1 VLLHHLVVGR
11 AGSDPDGAALIGP
24 AGEIIT
30 WSGLATSV
38 EAVAGFVS
46 DLLPDGA
53 RVGAVGPNHPGW
65 IDLYYGVPAGGGV
78 LVPLNHRLAPAELAS
93 QIDRA
98 GVSVVIGDDAHLRQ
112 LADVG
117 VGASLMRPWPS
128 DWVTRGRG
136 ALSSDSSGSDDV
148 AWLLFTSGT
157 TGTPKGAMLT
167 HASLLA
173 AVDASAAARPVDPDD
188 VYLFCFPL
196 CHVAGYNVVHRHA
209 HGRPVVLAERFEPQ
223 SFCSAVGRYAV
234 TSTSLAATML
244 SALCDHLDV
253 HPADVARLATLRLV
267 AYGAAPMPPALL
279 RRAHQL
285 LPGVGF
291 TQGYGMTELSGNAV
305 FLGVDDHRRALRDGD
320 DDLLAAA
327 GRPAPG
333 VELRVTAPETGVAL
347 PCGQVGEIEVRAGQV
362 MAGYW
367 EDPEATAA
375 SLRDGWLRTGDLGWL
390 GDDGLLRV
398 VDRSKDMIITGGEN
412 VASREVEDV
421 VLTVPAVAAAAVVGV
436 PDPHWGENV
445 CAVVVA
451 RPGATI
457 DADDVVATVRQRLA
471 GFKAPRHVV
480 IVDALPV
487 NAGGKVLKGELRAW
501 LAEHPDVLGP
511 RRSGK

>member
-1 VLLHHLVVGR
+1 
-11 AGSDPDGAALIGP
+11 
-24 AGEIIT
+24 
-30 WSGLATSV
+30 
-38 EAVAGFVS
+38 
-46 DLLPDGA
+46 
-53 RVGAVGPNHPGW
+53 
-65 IDLYYGVPAGGGV
+65 
-78 LVPLNHRLAPAELAS
+78 
-93 QIDRA
+93 
-98 GVSVVIGDDAHLRQ
+98 
-112 LADVG
+112 
-117 VGASLMRPWPS
+117 
-128 DWVTRGRG
+128 
-136 ALSSDSSGSDDV
+136 
-148 AWLLFTSGT
+148 
-157 TGTPKGAMLT
+157 
-167 HASLLA
+167 
-173 AVDASAAARPVDPDD
+173 
-188 VYLFCFPL
+188 
-196 CHVAGYNVVHRHA
+196 
-209 HGRPVVLAERFEPQ
+209 
-223 SFCSAVGRYAV
+223 
-234 TSTSLAATML
+234 
-244 SALCDHLDV
+244 
-253 HPADVARLATLRLV
+253 
-267 AYGAAPMPPALL
+267 
-279 RRAHQL
+279 
-285 LPGVGF
+285 
-291 TQGYGMTELSGNAV
+291 
-305 FLGVDDHRRALRDGD
+305 
-320 DDLLAAA
+320 
-327 GRPAPG
+327 
-333 VELRVTAPETGVAL
+333 
-347 PCGQVGEIEVRAGQV
+347 

>member
-1 VLLHHLVVGR
+1 MLLHHLIVDR
-11 AGSDPDGAALIGP
+11 AASDPDGLAVIGP
-24 AGEIIT
+24 AGEALT

-38 EAVAGFVS
+38 EAVAADVG
-46 DLLPDGA
+46 DGLPRGA

-65 IDLYYGVPAGGGV
+65 VELYYGLPAGGGV
-78 LVPLNHRLAPAELAS
+78 LVPLNHRLAPSELAS

-98 GVSVVIGDDAHLRQ
+98 GVSRVVGDEGHLRQLVDAGVDVALMRPWSADWSAGHGGRQ
-112 LADVG
+112 LADVS
-117 VGASLMRPWPS
+117 V
-128 DWVTRGRG
+128 
-136 ALSSDSSGSDDV
+136 SDDV

-173 AVDASAAARPVDPDD
+173 AVAASAAARPVDSDD

-209 HGRPVVLAERFEPQ
+209 HGRPVVLAERFDPE
-223 SFCSAVGRYAV
+223 SFCAAVGRHAV

-244 SALCDHLDV
+244 SALCDHLDE
-253 HPADVARLATLRLV
+253 HPEGHSLLASLRLI
-267 AYGAAPMPPALL
+267 AYGAAPMPPPLL
-279 RRAHQL
+279 RRAHGL

-320 DDLLAAA
+320 DELLGAA
-327 GRPAPG
+327 GHPAPG
-333 VELRVTAPETGVAL
+333 VDLRITDGDTGVVL
-347 PCGQVGEIEVRAGQV
+347 RSGQVGEIEVRAGQV

-367 EDPEATAA
+367 DDADATAA
-375 SLRDGWLRTGDLGWL
+375 TVRDGWLRTGDLGWVS
-390 GDDGLLRV
+390 DDGLLRV
-398 VDRSKDMIITGGEN
+398 VDRSKDVIITGGEN

-421 VLTVPAVAAAAVVGV
+421 VLTAPGVAAAAVVGV
-436 PDPHWGENV
+436 PDERWGENV

-451 RPGATI
+451 RQGATI
-457 DADDVVATVRQRLA
+457 DPDTVVATVRQRLA
-471 GFKAPRHVV
+471 GFKTPRHVV

-501 LAEHPDVLGP
+501 LAEHPEVLGP
-511 RRSGK
+511 RR